1 VETQWFT
8 KSIKLQTQNLASKV
22 TVSVFSHRDGILLA
36 DYIDKGAT
44 ITDSYYTP
52 LLDKVKQAMVSKQQG
67 KLSKGVLFLQDNA
80 SSHMAAITQQ
90 KLVDLHFEVLTH
102 PAHSSDLAA
111 SDYHLFP
118 NFKNI

>member
-1 VETQWFT
+1 M
-8 KSIKLQTQNLASKV
+8 
-22 TVSVFSHRDGILLA
+22 VSVFSHRDGLLMV
-36 DYIDKGAT
+36 DYLEKGAT
-44 ITDSYYTP
+44 TTDSYYTP

-67 KLSKGVLFLQDNA
+67 KLSKGVLFLQDA
-80 SSHMAAITQQ
+80 SSHTAAITQR
-90 KLVDLHFEVLTH
+90 KLADLHFEVLTH

>member
-1 VETQWFT
+1 M
-8 KSIKLQTQNLASKV
+8 
-22 TVSVFSHRDGILLA
+22 VSVFSHRDRILLV
-36 DYIDKGAT
+36 DHLEKGAT
-44 ITDSYYTP
+44 ITDSYYTS

-80 SSHMAAITQQ
+80 SSRMAAITQQ
-90 KLVDLHFEVLTH
+90 KLADLHFEVLTH